1 MGQSEEK
8 QVNIQEAKRM
18 MYSCKHHKEKRNPS
32 ANTTLGRYECKILK
46 ELYCIKEGKCNWHKP
61 NDGPIIE

>member
-8 QVNIQEAKRM
+8 QINIQEAKKM
-18 MYSCKHHKEKRNPS
+18 MYSCKHHKEKKNPTS
-32 ANTTLGRYECKILK
+32 NTALGRYECKILK

-61 NDGPIIE
+61 NDEPIIE